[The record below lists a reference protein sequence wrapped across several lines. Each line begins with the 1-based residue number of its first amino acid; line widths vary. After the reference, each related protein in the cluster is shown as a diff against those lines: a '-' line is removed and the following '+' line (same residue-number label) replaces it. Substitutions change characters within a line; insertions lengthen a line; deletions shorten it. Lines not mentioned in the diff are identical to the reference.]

1 VISQRLVPRADGQGR
16 VAALEILLATPRIK
30 DIIRRGD
37 LPSIKDAIAA
47 GTQEGMQTF
56 DQALYQ
62 LWKDGII
69 TEEAALAFAESPGD
83 LRLKMRGIIIGT

>member
-1 VISQRLVPRADGQGR
+1 
-16 VAALEILLATPRIK
+16 
-30 DIIRRGD
+30 
-37 LPSIKDAIAA
+37 
-47 GTQEGMQTF
+47 MQTF